1 MLLQSTSTICG
12 AGLKT
17 KINTILRI
25 EFSLFFV
32 RFFWHTRPLH
42 NDEVVHPARA
52 IACAAQCKTRAYALT
67 KRHRSGYEL
76 ICLMCIML
84 ARARLPGVRYASL
97 STCTNA
103 CIDAQTMK
111 RGAPPDCSAPA
122 LAISVH
128 AAMQVARVET
138 TLKQKPCASSA
149 KYILE
154 LWRNMAQR
162 FKRSA
167 QHKRHKTHRAIAARR
182 CGVTIHANC

>member
-32 RFFWHTRPLH
+32 RFFWRTRPLH

-76 ICLMCIML
+76 ICIML
-84 ARARLPGVRYASL
+84 ARARLPSVRYVSL
-97 STCTNA
+97 STCANA
-103 CIDAQTMK
+103 CIDTQTMK
-111 RGAPPDCSAPA
+111 RGAPPDRSTPA

-128 AAMQVARVET
+128 AAVQVARVAT
-138 TLKQKPCASSA
+138 TLKQKLCA
-149 KYILE
+149 
-154 LWRNMAQR
+154 
-162 FKRSA
+162 
-167 QHKRHKTHRAIAARR
+167 
-182 CGVTIHANC
+182 